1 MIEIASQQVERSR
14 PCGAPSPPDLLKGVA
29 APLLS
34 NEHVT
39 KEEVETDSRFA
50 FPCVRRLGRLPLR
63 GSKTFRAECL
73 PLQYKRQ
80 PHSAHC
86 SLQLSQVTTHPCRR
100 ITRIPQRNATQASQ
114 PCLQSFQA
122 MAQRIGSRPKV
133 RATMPSSFNRSMRR
147 RLVCFATP
155 ATNAAGSPQL

>member
-29 APLLS
+29 TSLLS

-63 GSKTFRAECL
+63 GSKTFRAESL

-80 PHSAHC
+80 PHSEHC

-100 ITRIPQRNATQASQ
+100 ITRIPSEKRDTKQVCLASNLSK
-114 PCLQSFQA
+114 PWLSGSVADLKFEPLCPPPS
-122 MAQRIGSRPKV
+122 IGR
-133 RATMPSSFNRSMRR
+133 
-147 RLVCFATP
+147 
-155 ATNAAGSPQL
+155 